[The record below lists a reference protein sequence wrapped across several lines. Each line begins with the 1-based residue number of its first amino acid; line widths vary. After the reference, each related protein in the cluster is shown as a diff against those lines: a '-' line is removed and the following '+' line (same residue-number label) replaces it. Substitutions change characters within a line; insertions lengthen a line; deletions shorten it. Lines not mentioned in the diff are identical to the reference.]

1 MKTHMINISTKK
13 GDVQP
18 TRWIITQSH
27 PHPDT
32 EGHSGEIR
40 WRNAENLFD
49 RYHQPSTGIGQCYL
63 CSLTIPADE
72 IPDNYDRTHFAGFAP
87 YAGYGK
93 PAAEPNAGTFKIR
106 GRDMGEVRIEIK
118 VGSGWQNY
126 TSCNVNGGDRPT
138 PQEKEIIEKQIVPT
152 LRALIERDA
161 AELHAA
167 AVARLKATFAEQVS
181 RVRAS
186 ANRLEK
192 EAAEAIAKLA
202 PPVAVAA

>member
-1 MKTHMINISTKK
+1 
-13 GDVQP
+13 
-18 TRWIITQSH
+18 
-27 PHPDT
+27 
-32 EGHSGEIR
+32 
-40 WRNAENLFD
+40 
-49 RYHQPSTGIGQCYL
+49 
-63 CSLTIPADE
+63 
-72 IPDNYDRTHFAGFAP
+72 
-87 YAGYGK
+87 
-93 PAAEPNAGTFKIR
+93 
-106 GRDMGEVRIEIK
+106 MGEVRIEIK

-126 TSCNVNGGDRPT
+126 TSCNVNGGDHPT

-167 AVARLKATFAEQVS
+167 AVARLKAKFAEQVA

-202 PPVAVAA
+202 PPVSVAA